1 MADGLL
7 TVAEA
12 CQVLGVSE
20 RTLRRVLKGPGIEAR
35 LQAEHRRGR
44 GKYRQVLLIPPDVL
58 ADLKTGFLGEKQSS
72 AQAKLNTGTL
82 PANTGISAASIAGI
96 YELRLADKDVLLAEK
111 DKRIAELTA
120 RAEFAEQT
128 AARAQA
134 LLALSGPQEQPQSF
148 RVNIPWQPLPWLR
161 WFRRR
166 EE

>member
-1 MADGLL
+1 MADRLL

-35 LQAEHRRGR
+35 LQAEYRQGR
-44 GKYRQVLLIPPDVL
+44 GKYRQVLLIPPDVI
-58 ADLKTGFLGEKQSS
+58 ADLRSLFLDGKHSS

-82 PANTGISAASIAGI
+82 PANTGISAASVAGI
-96 YELRLADKDVLLAEK
+96 YELRLADKDTLLAEK

-128 AARAQA
+128 ATRAQV
-134 LLALSGPQEQPQSF
+134 LLALSGPVQQPKPF
-148 RVNIPWQPLPWLR
+148 WCK
-161 WFRRR
+161 WFRRD
-166 EE
+166 EKLD